1 MLAVQ
6 LILGIALQLLFWA
19 MWVRFFI
26 EIARSANPTWK
37 PRGILLI
44 VAETALTVTDPLV
57 KTVRRFIPTIR
68 VGMIGLDLGW
78 TVSMVLILIAQ
89 GLVARIV

>member
-6 LILGIALQLLFWA
+6 LILGLALQLLFWA

-57 KTVRRFIPTIR
+57 KIVRRFIPTIR

>member
-57 KTVRRFIPTIR
+57 KIVRRFIPTIR